1 MVKPNRQSVVVFC
14 AVFVA
19 IVCGPAFDAQAQ
31 QTQTTLSPAYKR
43 ARLRKLLEEWESR
56 YPIVE
61 RQIEVSKS
69 KVDELAPQVGPAK
82 QQADTL
88 RDQTRIARE
97 KVGSVTDAVV
107 AELGASRGFVDLEQA
122 LALAEAE
129 LASIAAAVR
138 EKLADD
144 PDYKLQR
151 QAVDA
156 ATQRV
161 NAIKGDPDVSHEQ
174 RLAIVAAELAARNEM
189 IAHENAALEAD
200 PSYATAKAKTVGLRS
215 RVAKLR
221 TEVMREAA
229 KDRRVELAERA
240 ARDAQRATV
249 EASKRSGKITRDF
262 RLYLTRLD
270 KAKGELASLER
281 QILNAR
287 HELGRAEVLP

>member
-1 MVKPNRQSVVVFC
+1 M
-14 AVFVA
+14 FVA

>member
-1 MVKPNRQSVVVFC
+1 MPDRTRRNFIALCVLS
-14 AVFVA
+14 AVLVG
-19 IVCGPAFDAQAQ
+19 GPALDAHAQ

-43 ARLRKLLEEWESR
+43 ARLRKLLEDWESR

-88 RDQTRIARE
+88 RDQTRVARE
-97 KVGSVTDAVV
+97 RVGAITDAVV
-107 AELGASRGFVDLEQA
+107 AELGVSRGFADLEQA

-129 LASIAAAVR
+129 LASIADAIR
-138 EKLADD
+138 QGLAGD
-144 PDYKLQR
+144 PAYKQKQQSLK
-151 QAVDA
+151 A

-161 NAIKGDPDVSHEQ
+161 DAIKGDPDVIHEQ
-174 RLAIVAAELAARNEM
+174 RLAIVAGELATRNEL
-189 IAHENAALEAD
+189 IAYENASLEAD
-200 PSYATAKAKTVGLRS
+200 ASYAAAKAKTVDLRS

-262 RLYLTRLD
+262 RLYLARLD
-270 KAKGELASLER
+270 KATAELATLER
-281 QILNAR
+281 QILGAR